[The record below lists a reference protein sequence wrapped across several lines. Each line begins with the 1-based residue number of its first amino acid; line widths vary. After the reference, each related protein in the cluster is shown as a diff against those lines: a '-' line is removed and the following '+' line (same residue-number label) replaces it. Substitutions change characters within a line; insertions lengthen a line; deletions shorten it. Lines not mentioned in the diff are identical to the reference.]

1 MSRGFLLLEA
11 AKMLVNSARFLPQK
25 LPIWAAKIS
34 KKEVIVLAAKN
45 SVKRR
50 FPVVGDE
57 WALLGSGRTEKM
69 RRLK

>member
-1 MSRGFLLLEA
+1 MLVPSEWFLHPEA
-11 AKMLVNSARFLPQK
+11 ANLG
-25 LPIWAAKIS
+25 S
-34 KKEVIVLAAKN
+34 KDFQREVIVLAAKN

-57 WALLGSGRTEKM
+57 WALRGSGRTEKM